1 MPVTI
6 MFSWSKKKKK
16 TFQNQINE
24 DMFSFVFMLTE
35 MKHRPMKKNV
45 LDVLGKKSAEE
56 DLLPKIDKY
65 IDRPHSL
72 KTPHFPDLS

>member
-1 MPVTI
+1 
-6 MFSWSKKKKK
+6 
-16 TFQNQINE
+16 
-24 DMFSFVFMLTE
+24 MFSFVFMLTE